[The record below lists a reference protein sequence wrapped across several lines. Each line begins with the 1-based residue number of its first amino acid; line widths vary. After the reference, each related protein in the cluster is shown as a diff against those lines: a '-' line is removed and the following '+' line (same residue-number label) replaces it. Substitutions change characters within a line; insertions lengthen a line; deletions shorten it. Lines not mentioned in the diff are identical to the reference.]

1 MKKEFKLEKVLE
13 FRIKELDKE
22 KAKLR
27 ELTAQD
33 NMMVQQMYEIIE
45 EIKSKRV
52 EQENEVSEG
61 NFNFTELYNKYIS
74 TRENDLEFIR
84 KKRDEVLKLIEK
96 QKEVMKKALSNVKI
110 MEKLKEKHLLEYA
123 KYMSKLEEL
132 QIDEINITKAKNIKS
147 F

>member
-132 QIDEINITKAKNIKS
+132 QIDEINITKAKNIES

>member
-84 KKRDEVLKLIEK
+84 KKRDEILKLIEK

-132 QIDEINITKAKNIKS
+132 QIDEINITKAKNIES

>member
-61 NFNFTELYNKYIS
+61 NFNFTELYNKYIT

-84 KKRDEVLKLIEK
+84 KKRDDVLKLIEK

-132 QIDEINITKAKNIKS
+132 QIDEINITKAKNIES

>member
-45 EIKSKRV
+45 EIKGKRV
-52 EQENEVSEG
+52 EQENEVSSG
-61 NFNFTELYNKYIS
+61 NFSFTELYNKYIT

-132 QIDEINITKAKNIKS
+132 QIDEINITKAKSRES

>member
-61 NFNFTELYNKYIS
+61 NFNFTELYNKYIT
-74 TRENDLEFIR
+74 TRENDLEFVR

-132 QIDEINITKAKNIKS
+132 QIDEINITKAKNIES

>member
-132 QIDEINITKAKNIKS
+132 QIDEINITKAKKIES

>member
-61 NFNFTELYNKYIS
+61 NFNFTELYNKYIT

-132 QIDEINITKAKNIKS
+132 QIDEINITKAKNIES